1 MRVLLVANG
10 SGLTTM
16 VTTALRS
23 RGHEVDQVATRS
35 WGADLDRLTA
45 TPCDLVLVDL
55 DFPDRTGALRCG
67 QLRARTNAAIIALA
81 ARGRERAGVAA
92 LREGADDYAVWPLD
106 LPELLARIDAVLRRT
121 RPSPRG
127 ARAIGRLQ
135 VDLDRHQVTVDGE
148 LVALTPKEFGLLVA
162 LVRTPGAVVTRD
174 RLMAEVWHATGG
186 GRSRTLDSHVTTLRT
201 KIGTAVTVANV
212 RGVGYQLLEAAG

>member
-1 MRVLLVANG
+1 
-10 SGLTTM
+10 
-16 VTTALRS
+16 
-23 RGHEVDQVATRS
+23 
-35 WGADLDRLTA
+35 
-45 TPCDLVLVDL
+45 
-55 DFPDRTGALRCG
+55 
-67 QLRARTNAAIIALA
+67 
-81 ARGRERAGVAA
+81 
-92 LREGADDYAVWPLD
+92 
-106 LPELLARIDAVLRRT
+106 VLRRT

-127 ARAIGRLQ
+127 ARAVGRLQ

-162 LVRTPGAVVTRD
+162 LVRTPGSVVTRD